1 MQTFDQL
8 HPRENTNSVKWDGI
22 KTTYGKEG
30 LLPLWVADMDFMA
43 PEPVIDALATYTRQ
57 GIFGYSVV
65 PETLYQAIFNW
76 EKTHYNYQLTKEEIL
91 FSPGVVPSIGVAIQ
105 AYTKVGESVLIHDP
119 VYHPFAN
126 MIKANQRHLVTSPLT
141 IENGHFVMNLADM
154 EEKIKTQ
161 HVKMLILCNPHNP
174 GGRVWTKEELIACGR
189 LCQKYGV
196 LVISDEIHQDLVFAP
211 HKHHSFHT
219 LAPEF
224 ADFSIILTAATKTF
238 NLAAVKISM
247 VFIKNPALKKAF
259 QAVQNATEQNTINTF
274 GYVATQAA
282 YQDGEPWRQKLLAY
296 LAENI
301 GFTQEFFQEHL
312 PQVNV
317 MIPEGTYLMWLDFRA
332 YGLSPKELE
341 DKLVNEAG
349 VVLNNGAIFG
359 EGGRGFMRLNV
370 ACPKETLAEGLER
383 IRRVFGESSS
393 LPY

>member
-1 MQTFDQL
+1 MQSFDQIF
-8 HPRENTNSVKWDGI
+8 PRKNTNSVKWDSI
-22 KTTYGKEG
+22 KVTYNKED
-30 LLPLWVADMDFMA
+30 LLPLWVADMDFMT
-43 PEPVIDALATYTRQ
+43 PQPVIDALATYTRQ

-65 PETLYQAIFNW
+65 PETLYQAIQDW
-76 EKTHYNYQLTKEEIL
+76 EQTHYNYQLTKEDIL

-105 AYTKVGESVLIHDP
+105 AYTKAGESVLIHDP

-126 MIKANQRHLVTSPLT
+126 MVKANQRNLVTSSLK
-141 IENGHFVMNLADM
+141 IKDGHFVMDLVDM
-154 EEKIKTQ
+154 EEKIKDQ

-196 LVISDEIHQDLVFAP
+196 IVISDEIHQDLIFAP
-211 HKHHSFHT
+211 HQHHSFHT
-219 LAPEF
+219 LDPEF
-224 ADFSIILTAATKTF
+224 AEFSIILTAATKTF

-247 VFIKNPALKKAF
+247 VYIKNPALKKAF

-274 GYVATQAA
+274 GYVATEAA
-282 YQDGEPWRQKLLAY
+282 YQKGEAWRKELLRY

-301 GFTQEFFQEHL
+301 TFTQNFLQTHL
-312 PQVNV
+312 PKVNV

-332 YGLSPKELE
+332 YGLSPKALE
-341 DKLVNEAG
+341 DKLIQEAG

-370 ACPKETLAEGLER
+370 ACPKETLTEGLER
-383 IRRVFGESSS
+383 IRGVFGE
-393 LPY
+393 

>member
-1 MQTFDQL
+1 MQSFDQIY
-8 HPRENTNSVKWDGI
+8 PRKNTNSVKWDSI
-22 KTTYGKEG
+22 KATYNKED

-43 PEPVIDALATYTRQ
+43 PQPVIDALATYTRQ

-65 PETLYQAIFNW
+65 PETLYHAIQDW
-76 EKTHYNYQLTKEEIL
+76 EQTHYNYQLVKEDIL

-105 AYTKVGESVLIHDP
+105 AYTKAGESVLIHDP

-126 MIKANQRHLVTSPLT
+126 MVKANQRNLVTSSLK
-141 IENGHFVMNLADM
+141 IKDGHFVMDLVDM
-154 EEKIKTQ
+154 EEKIKDQ

-174 GGRVWTKEELIACGR
+174 GGRVWTKEELIACGH

-196 LVISDEIHQDLVFAP
+196 IVISDEIHQDLVFAP

-219 LAPEF
+219 LDPEF
-224 ADFSIILTAATKTF
+224 AEFSIILTAATKTF

-247 VFIKNPALKKAF
+247 VYIKNPALKKAF

-274 GYVATQAA
+274 GYVATEAA
-282 YQDGEPWRQKLLAY
+282 YQKGEAWRKELLRY

-301 GFTQEFFQEHL
+301 TFTQNFLQTHL
-312 PQVNV
+312 PKVNV

-332 YGLSPKELE
+332 YGLSPKALE
-341 DKLVNEAG
+341 DKLIQEAG

-370 ACPKETLAEGLER
+370 ACPKETLTEGLER
-383 IRRVFGESSS
+383 IRGVFGE
-393 LPY
+393 

>member
-1 MQTFDQL
+1 MQSFDQI
-8 HPRENTNSVKWDGI
+8 HPRKNTNSVKWDSI
-22 KTTYGKEG
+22 KATYNKED

-43 PEPVIDALATYTRQ
+43 PQPVIDALATYTRQ

-65 PETLYQAIFNW
+65 PETLYQAIQDW
-76 EKTHYNYQLTKEEIL
+76 EQTHYNYQLTKEDIL

-105 AYTKVGESVLIHDP
+105 AYTKAGESVLIHDP

-126 MIKANQRHLVTSPLT
+126 MVKANQRNLVTSSLQ
-141 IENGHFVMNLADM
+141 IKDGHFVMDLVDM
-154 EEKIKTQ
+154 EEKIKDQ

-196 LVISDEIHQDLVFAP
+196 IVISDEIHQDLVFAP
-211 HKHHSFHT
+211 HQHHSFHT
-219 LAPEF
+219 LDPEF
-224 ADFSIILTAATKTF
+224 AEFSIILTAATKTF
-238 NLAAVKISM
+238 NLAAVKIST
-247 VFIKNPALKKAF
+247 VYIKNPALKKAF

-274 GYVATQAA
+274 GYVATEAA
-282 YQDGEPWRQKLLAY
+282 YQKGEAWRKELLRY

-301 GFTQEFFQEHL
+301 TFTQNFLQTHL
-312 PQVNV
+312 PKVNV

-332 YGLSPKELE
+332 YGLSPKALE
-341 DKLVNEAG
+341 DKLIQEAG

-383 IRRVFGESSS
+383 IRGVFGE
-393 LPY
+393 

>member
-1 MQTFDQL
+1 MQSFDQIY
-8 HPRENTNSVKWDGI
+8 PRKNTNSVKWDSI
-22 KTTYGKEG
+22 KATYNKED

-43 PEPVIDALATYTRQ
+43 PQPVIDALATYTRQ

-65 PETLYQAIFNW
+65 PETLYQAIQDW
-76 EKTHYNYQLTKEEIL
+76 EQTHYNYQLTKEDIL

-105 AYTKVGESVLIHDP
+105 AYTKAGESVLIHDP

-126 MIKANQRHLVTSPLT
+126 MVKANQRNLVTSSLK
-141 IENGHFVMNLADM
+141 IKDGHFVMDLVDM
-154 EEKIKTQ
+154 EEKIKDQ

-174 GGRVWTKEELIACGR
+174 GGRVWTKEELIACGH

-196 LVISDEIHQDLVFAP
+196 IVISDEIHQDLVFAP

-219 LAPEF
+219 LDPEF
-224 ADFSIILTAATKTF
+224 AEFSIILTAATKTF

-247 VFIKNPALKKAF
+247 VYIKNPALKKAF

-274 GYVATQAA
+274 GYVATEAA
-282 YQDGEPWRQKLLAY
+282 YQKGEAWRKELLRY

-301 GFTQEFFQEHL
+301 TFTQNFLQTHL
-312 PQVNV
+312 PKVNV

-332 YGLSPKELE
+332 YGLSPKALE
-341 DKLVNEAG
+341 DKLIQEAG

-370 ACPKETLAEGLER
+370 ACPKETLTEGLER
-383 IRRVFGESSS
+383 IRGVFGE
-393 LPY
+393 

>member
-1 MQTFDQL
+1 MQSFDQIYS
-8 HPRENTNSVKWDGI
+8 RKNTNSVKWDSI
-22 KTTYGKEG
+22 KVTYNKED
-30 LLPLWVADMDFMA
+30 LLPLWVADMDFMT
-43 PEPVIDALATYTRQ
+43 PQPVIDALATYTRQ

-65 PETLYQAIFNW
+65 PETLYQAIQDW
-76 EKTHYNYQLTKEEIL
+76 EQTHYNYQLTKEDIL

-105 AYTKVGESVLIHDP
+105 AYTKAGESVLIHDP

-126 MIKANQRHLVTSPLT
+126 MVKANQRNLVTSSLK
-141 IENGHFVMNLADM
+141 IKDGHFVMDLVDM
-154 EEKIKTQ
+154 EEKIKDQ

-196 LVISDEIHQDLVFAP
+196 IVISDEIHQDLIFAP

-219 LAPEF
+219 LDPEF
-224 ADFSIILTAATKTF
+224 AEFSIILTAATKTF

-247 VFIKNPALKKAF
+247 VYIKNPALKKAF

-274 GYVATQAA
+274 GYVATEAA
-282 YQDGEPWRQKLLAY
+282 YQKGEAWRKELLRY

-301 GFTQEFFQEHL
+301 TFTQNFLQTHL
-312 PQVNV
+312 PKVNV
-317 MIPEGTYLMWLDFRA
+317 MIPEGTYLMWLDFRT
-332 YGLSPKELE
+332 YGLSPKALE
-341 DKLVNEAG
+341 DKLIQEAG

-383 IRRVFGESSS
+383 IRGVFGE
-393 LPY
+393 

>member
-1 MQTFDQL
+1 MQSFDQIF
-8 HPRENTNSVKWDGI
+8 PRKNTNSVKWDSI
-22 KTTYGKEG
+22 KATYNKED

-43 PEPVIDALATYTRQ
+43 PQPVIDALATYTRQ

-65 PETLYQAIFNW
+65 PETLYQAIQDW
-76 EKTHYNYQLTKEEIL
+76 EKTHYNYQLAKEDIL

-105 AYTKVGESVLIHDP
+105 AYTKAGESVLIHDP

-126 MIKANQRHLVTSPLT
+126 MVKANQRNLVTSSLK
-141 IENGHFVMNLADM
+141 IKDGHFVMDLVDM
-154 EEKIKTQ
+154 EEKIKDQ
-161 HVKMLILCNPHNP
+161 RVKMLILCNPHNP

-196 LVISDEIHQDLVFAP
+196 IVISDEIHQDLVFAP

-219 LAPEF
+219 LDPEF
-224 ADFSIILTAATKTF
+224 AEFSIILTAATKTF

-247 VFIKNPALKKAF
+247 VYIKNPALKKAF

-274 GYVATQAA
+274 GYVATEAA
-282 YQDGEPWRQKLLAY
+282 YQKGEAWRKELLRY

-301 GFTQEFFQEHL
+301 TFTQNFLQTHL
-312 PQVNV
+312 PKVNV

-332 YGLSPKELE
+332 YGLSPKALE
-341 DKLVNEAG
+341 DKLIQEAG

-383 IRRVFGESSS
+383 IRGVFSE
-393 LPY
+393 